1 MHAKHTYMYGMHTGS
16 DVCHMCLVWFAVRRL
31 CLSRRFVLC
40 TSTIVG
46 IHVCMDVCS
55 RLRVLRLYN
64 RCCMAVGTAGE
75 SLCFKRKTYFVSD
88 DDRLEE
94 VVEYKKKQR
103 EEKYATTVRVN

>member
-1 MHAKHTYMYGMHTGS
+1 M
-16 DVCHMCLVWFAVRRL
+16 
-31 CLSRRFVLC
+31 C

-55 RLRVLRLYN
+55 RVRVLCMYN

-75 SLCFKRKTYFVSD
+75 SLSFKRRTYFVSD

-94 VVEYKKKQR
+94 GVEYKKKNNR
-103 EEKYATTVRVN
+103 EEK